1 MFFLLYRDQFL
12 DILYDH
18 ADLDCNAFVRSKAV
32 QILLSLVKAQAL
44 PIKRYVNSFLNEFLL
59 RKRRCKRITLWHQ
72 WKIRDDMQDR
82 FLRSLF
88 WWFSVFVSISVL
100 FDQSAFCFCGK
111 QIGTG

>member
-44 PIKRYVNSFLNEFLL
+44 PIKRYVNSFLTSFYSAN
-59 RKRRCKRITLWHQ
+59 
-72 WKIRDDMQDR
+72 D
-82 FLRSLF
+82 
-88 WWFSVFVSISVL
+88 VVSVL
-100 FDQSAFCFCGK
+100 HFGINGK
-111 QIGTG
+111 YVMICKIVFYAHFFGGFPFLFRYRYFLISQHFVFAVSR